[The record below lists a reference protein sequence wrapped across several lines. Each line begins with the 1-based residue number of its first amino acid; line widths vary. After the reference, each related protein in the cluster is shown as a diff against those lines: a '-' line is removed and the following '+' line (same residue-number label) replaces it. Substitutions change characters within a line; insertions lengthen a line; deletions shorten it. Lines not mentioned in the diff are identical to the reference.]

1 MDESLN
7 LKPQEVQEFTKVIN
21 DYIASQTSSSLS
33 TLLNEPI
40 NYKVMI
46 LDQRYFN
53 PKKIRLSPD
62 EIAMCGVRLSG
73 KGDIHIEICYAIK
86 TKNAKKIAAKLLGK
100 DETYEIDEMGTSAIQ
115 EVANILTGS
124 FFNAMSS
131 GTGFRVDISTPNYLQ
146 IDLASLVDDSA
157 KDVISSSESAII
169 ADAELVGEKS
179 GIRIHMLIVQNSN
192 EARKLLNKNG
202 KNVSSEFS
210 SLTDSKSYAT
220 GSENSELD
228 NLVEEFQKETSLS
241 WLWNL
246 QFQIVI
252 WKKLKN
258 TS

>member
-7 LKPQEVQEFTKVIN
+7 LKPKEVQKFTEIIN

-33 TLLNEPI
+33 TLLKEPI

-46 LDQRYFN
+46 LDQKYFN
-53 PKKIRLSPD
+53 PKKIRLGSD

-86 TKNAKKIAAKLLGK
+86 MKHAKKIAAKLLEK

-131 GTGFRVDISTPNYLQ
+131 GTGFRVDLSTPDYLQ
-146 IDLASLVDDSA
+146 SDLASLVDDST
-157 KDVISSSESAII
+157 KEVLTPSQSAII

-179 GIRIHMLIVQNSN
+179 GIRIHMLIVQNSI

-202 KNVSSEFS
+202 KNISSEFS
-210 SLTDSKSYAT
+210 SITDSTSHTT
-220 GSENSELD
+220 GSDNSELD
-228 NLVEEFQKETSLS
+228 SLVEELLKET
-241 WLWNL
+241 N
-246 QFQIVI
+246 
-252 WKKLKN
+252 
-258 TS
+258 